1 MKIRNYRQHTLTI
14 WKSKQLQLLCC
25 TTIVQ
30 IELYL
35 LMSSPVSIISGVTA
49 VSVSWPLQNFLV
61 SYHSPRRGPRSPPIW
76 KSSDWF
82 RKQIFRKVQSRQISG
97 HYQEAFGSA
106 RVRAWKVYNRTAPTG
121 TVYLASQVV
130 VTDLYAQFEKITMT
144 NFQAKNQFIEVKDS
158 VNFIA
163 ERTEEE
169 VKQVRM
175 SNSKKLQLETLK
187 TETDTQKNEI
197 AVLEGKSLSLK
208 PWRNLKSRIL
218 WI

>member
-1 MKIRNYRQHTLTI
+1 
-14 WKSKQLQLLCC
+14 
-25 TTIVQ
+25 
-30 IELYL
+30 
-35 LMSSPVSIISGVTA
+35 
-49 VSVSWPLQNFLV
+49 
-61 SYHSPRRGPRSPPIW
+61 
-76 KSSDWF
+76 
-82 RKQIFRKVQSRQISG
+82 
-97 HYQEAFGSA
+97 
-106 RVRAWKVYNRTAPTG
+106 
-121 TVYLASQVV
+121 
-130 VTDLYAQFEKITMT
+130 MT

-208 PWRNLKSRIL
+208 P
-218 WI
+218 